1 MIKRIFSKKS
11 GFTLVEIVVSFAV
24 FAIMAAAIMQIL
36 NLVAYERSENA
47 EFLASL
53 ERQEKMLAANEKQE
67 FKKKVGEVVL
77 NFNDKKTNID
87 YDMKAANGAED
98 GIGEGLT
105 YFVSQKSQDSNESLT
120 QPGGSGGEKGG
131 DQGQLSNIDARIT
144 GSTKF
149 DYIKVM
155 EVKKATDYS
164 GEGVCYYLKVS
175 AQGLTMSKQESM
187 YAQFKLNFFSTETA
201 NETDTYTD
209 ASNKTYNRITYLPAD
224 IVDAGYINSDDFSWG
239 THVSVV
245 KDRHSSSGDSTENPL
260 QVTKTGSNT
269 IRIGAPYSTTTNNGF
284 DFSTVQT
291 AKIYVVFKDDPNLT
305 VSSFGNNGV
314 SVSDGVIFKH
324 FPIYNEVYDANGK
337 FQYTSK
343 TGKTSNYIYGAK
355 MYDRK
360 YQ

>member
-11 GFTLVEIVVSFAV
+11 GFTLVEIVVAFAV

-67 FKKKVGEVVL
+67 FTKKVGEVVL
-77 NFNDKKTNID
+77 DINGNKTTID

-105 YFVSQKSQDSNESLT
+105 YFVSEKSQDTNESLV

-164 GEGVCYYLKVS
+164 GEGVCYYLKV
-175 AQGLTMSKQESM
+175 AACGLTMSKQESM
-187 YAQFKLNFFSTETA
+187 YAQFKLNFFSSETTTET
-201 NETDTYTD
+201 DQYTD
-209 ASNKTYNRITYLPAD
+209 ASNKTYSRITYLPAD
-224 IVDAGYINSDDFSWG
+224 IVDAGYINSDDFNWA

-245 KDRHSSSGDSTENPL
+245 KDRNSSSGDSSQNPL

-269 IRIGAPYSTTTNNGF
+269 IRIGAPYTTSSNNGF

-305 VSSFGNNGV
+305 TSSFGNNGV
-314 SVSDGVIFKH
+314 NVSDGVLFKH
-324 FPIYNEVYDANGK
+324 FPIYNEKYDANGK
-337 FQYTSK
+337 FQYTST